1 MTRTEAIEWLK
12 LRGDAS
18 FTELARILGIT
29 QSAVSQWG
37 EEIPELQQR
46 KLVELSAGHLKL
58 DRKYLLSVK

>member
-1 MTRTEAIEWLK
+1 MTRSEALEWLK
-12 LRGDAS
+12 LRGDAT

-46 KLVELSAGHLKL
+46 KLVELSGGYLQV
-58 DRKYLLSVK
+58 DSKYLLRVK

>member
-1 MTRTEAIEWLK
+1 MTRLEALEWLK

-18 FTELARILGIT
+18 YTELARVLGIT

-46 KLVELSAGHLKL
+46 KLVELSAGYLRL
-58 DRKYLLSVK
+58 DRKYLLAVK